1 MRFASLSC
9 LFMIETNGV
18 MQLVDICEV
27 ALYKITA
34 FDVLAGKENF
44 CTVGAGLIAA
54 LLLLQILFDLTL
66 CDNQQHLNL
75 GACVDVMHRKSFC
88 VERRKFEGILFG
100 VQNPKDIHPP
110 LVGTV
115 QEGGLNLGDFPFAGD
130 FSPDKII
137 VSKYEAVMVEQQL
150 HDCLLCRALADTD
163 DIFFFQVIEV

>member
-1 MRFASLSC
+1 MKQICFTSLSC

-18 MQLVDICEV
+18 VQFVNICEV
-27 ALYKITA
+27 VLYKFAA

-44 CTVGAGLIAA
+44 CTVGTGLIAA
-54 LLLLQILFDLTL
+54 FLLLQILFALPL
-66 CDNQQHLNL
+66 CNNQQHLDL
-75 GACVDVMHRKSFC
+75 GVRVYVMHWKAFC
-88 VERRKFEGILFG
+88 VEWREFEGILFG

-137 VSKYEAVMVEQQL
+137 VSKYEAVMVEQQFD
-150 HDCLLCRALADTD
+150 DCLLCRALADTN
-163 DIFFFQVIEV
+163 DILFLSA

>member
-66 CDNQQHLNL
+66 CDNQQHLNFW
-75 GACVDVMHRKSFC
+75 ACVDVMHRIAFC
-88 VERRKFEGILFG
+88 IEGWEFEGILFG
-100 VQNPKDIHPP
+100 IQNPQDIHTP
-110 LVGTV
+110 LVCSI
-115 QEGGLNLGDFPFAGD
+115 QKGGLNLRGLSLAGD
-130 FSPDKII
+130 FSSNQII
-137 VSKYEAVMVEQQL
+137 MSKYEAVMVEQQFD
-150 HDCLLCRALADTD
+150 DCLLCRTLADTN
-163 DIFFFQVIEV
+163 DILFF

>member
-18 MQLVDICEV
+18 VQFVNIREV
-27 ALYKITA
+27 VLYKFAA

-54 LLLLQILFDLTL
+54 LLLLQILLDLTL

-75 GACVDVMHRKSFC
+75 GACVDVMHRKAFC

-100 VQNPKDIHPP
+100 VQNPKDIYLL

-115 QEGGLNLGDFPFAGD
+115 QEG
-130 FSPDKII
+130 
-137 VSKYEAVMVEQQL
+137 
-150 HDCLLCRALADTD
+150 
-163 DIFFFQVIEV
+163 